1 MFEDSQRWAATDRIQ
16 QTVPGTSKQEVSK
29 QSIDRSI
36 DRSINQPTK
45 QAINQSAID
54 FLEQSNITS

>member
-1 MFEDSQRWAATDRIQ
+1 MFEDSQRWAATDRIR

-36 DRSINQPTK
+36 DQSTNQPSKQSINQPL
-45 QAINQSAID
+45 I
-54 FLEQSNITS
+54 F

>member
-1 MFEDSQRWAATDRIQ
+1 MFEDSQRWAATDRIR

-36 DRSINQPTK
+36 SQPTN
-45 QAINQSAID
+45 QASNQSI
-54 FLEQSNITS
+54 SH

>member
-1 MFEDSQRWAATDRIQ
+1 MFEDSQRWAARDRIR
-16 QTVPGTSKQEVSK
+16 QTVPGTSKQAINR
-29 QSIDRSI
+29 SIDRSI
-36 DRSINQPTK
+36 DRSINQPTN